1 MLQNGLV
8 LSPKDVLK
16 NKEETMWRGRFVG
29 NAGDE
34 FCGMNKTKLL
44 GMMPYR
50 RDSIVVIDFW
60 EVEYPEGGTD
70 DGEDGGS
77 GGEEDSDDVEEGD
90 NVIVGENSVEAER
103 SDGKD
108 DPVSSPED

>member
-1 MLQNGLV
+1 MTSKQEILLKQLGFSSRAGNTEHDSYESLTNGSFVMLQNGLV

-16 NKEETMWRGRFVG
+16 NKEETMWSGRFVG

-50 RDSIVVIDFW
+50 RDSIVVMDFW

-70 DGEDGGS
+70 GEDIGFS
-77 GGEEDSDDVEEGD
+77 DSD
-90 NVIVGENSVEAER
+90 
-103 SDGKD
+103 
-108 DPVSSPED
+108 